1 MVAIMGTLSATDGC
15 DQPALGSTMALLAT
29 TFPPHACGP
38 TDKCNYLPLHFR
50 KLDWTP
56 RSAHLFAVRDQARS
70 RVSPRLT
77 CMQERPDHIIKN
89 YETKRSIAITRQ
101 AVDLRVPW
109 ISAEPA

>member
-56 RSAHLFAVRDQARS
+56 RYRARTCS
-70 RVSPRLT
+70 RS
-77 CMQERPDHIIKN
+77 EIRP
-89 YETKRSIAITRQ
+89 
-101 AVDLRVPW
+101 V
-109 ISAEPA
+109 AELARA